1 MTTQTSSMGIMV
13 CLITTLNEIKCV
25 SESET
30 SLRGQL
36 ISTVLMTAGITMVS
50 FFALPS
56 EFTFFNFGTD
66 LFVKNRHASSPKNNL
81 FSLLAELVYSSG
93 YFCLIHK
100 MICDCRHLF
109 FCVQLACG
117 LDLLLDTLQSIILAM
132 LTGELSSSGY

>member
-1 MTTQTSSMGIMV
+1 MGIMV

-81 FSLLAELVYSSG
+81 FSL
-93 YFCLIHK
+93 FW
-100 MICDCRHLF
+100 
-109 FCVQLACG
+109 
-117 LDLLLDTLQSIILAM
+117 
-132 LTGELSSSGY
+132 